1 MVELKN
7 YCPLPFGHITVDTL
21 GNYRICCR
29 HQHQSIE
36 QESIYNMTHQQWFD
50 GKYINDVRQSFLQD
64 KQHPGCSICW
74 KHENNGFESYRQASI
89 TEHKILKTNV
99 TRPTPSTV
107 EIQMGNL
114 CNLGCLMCNAWSS
127 SYINSENKKIDLESL
142 DQKNLTFT
150 ADKKQMVLDI
160 VKDPEVKILNFRG
173 GEPLYSKLIYETL
186 DEIPDQR
193 KQSLMLHVT
202 TNATQWNSRWQQL
215 FSKFRLVR
223 FMFSVDATG
232 ELYNYIRYPGDWNT
246 TQKNILEI
254 ITQPNVKP
262 LISCVV
268 QNLNIMNLK
277 SLFEF
282 ANRNHIHLNLD
293 PTVLPEY
300 IHFTNLPS
308 DNIAIAIKRLDD
320 ILAMKLHQKNLHQ
333 TVERLKIM
341 LEQQLESNQQHP
353 EWQNFLDYI
362 NKKDQHRG
370 KNVWDHLV

>member
-21 GNYRICCR
+21 GKFRICCR
-29 HQHQSIE
+29 HHHQSKD
-36 QESIYNMTHQQWFD
+36 QDSVYNTTHRQWFD
-50 GKYINDVRQSFLQD
+50 GRYINEVRQSFLQD
-64 KQHPGCSICW
+64 KQHPGCDICW
-74 KHENNGFESYRQASI
+74 THEKNGFESYRQASI
-89 TEHKILKTNV
+89 KEHKILKTSISK
-99 TRPTPSTV
+99 PSPSTV

-127 SYINSENKKIDLESL
+127 SYINSENKKLDLENL
-142 DQKNLTFT
+142 DQKDLTFT
-150 ADKKQMVLDI
+150 PDKKKMVLDI

-186 DEIPDQR
+186 DEIPDYR

-202 TNATQWNSRWQQL
+202 TNATQWNDRWKTL

-232 ELYNYIRYPGDWNT
+232 DLYNYIRYPGNWEKT
-246 TQKNILEI
+246 EKNILEI
-254 ITQPNVKP
+254 IQQPNVKS

-268 QNLNIMNLK
+268 QNLNIMNLN

-282 ANRNHIHLNLD
+282 ANSNQIYLNLD

-308 DNIAIAIKRLDD
+308 DKISIAISRLDK
-320 ILAMKLHQKNLHQ
+320 ILEIKLHQKNLYPI
-333 TVERLKIM
+333 VEKLKNM
-341 LEQQLESNQQHP
+341 LENQLRSGKPHP
-353 EWQNFLDYI
+353 EWQNFIDYI
-362 NKKDQHRG
+362 SKKDQNRG
-370 KNVWDHLV
+370 KNVWDYLV